1 MSVINQLDDNI
12 SITEYPQIG
21 ENAWKE
27 IQPLKTSLKVLKSN
41 HIPIIVTFFHLYFK
55 PYSFW
60 PEYHDFKNLRFK
72 IKDKSARVSK
82 DFPFENP
89 SHFVLK
95 MKFEDK
101 KDGKTEE
108 SENRAQAEIVESY
121 ITVLISGGNND
132 PATLII
138 RKYQYGDAVAKFVN
152 LCDGMKISI
161 LYEAKKDTKETIELN
176 PHTSMF
182 YIWPEYQKSFSNK
195 KEKILTW
202 RVDNSEKKSS
212 YPLVQVSNSGVDECN
227 FTFATIETSHIDDTN
242 LSGSS

>member
-1 MSVINQLDDNI
+1 
-12 SITEYPQIG
+12 
-21 ENAWKE
+21 
-27 IQPLKTSLKVLKSN
+27 
-41 HIPIIVTFFHLYFK
+41 
-55 PYSFW
+55 
-60 PEYHDFKNLRFK
+60 
-72 IKDKSARVSK
+72 
-82 DFPFENP
+82 
-89 SHFVLK
+89 

-161 LYEAKKDTKETIELN
+161 LY
-176 PHTSMF
+176 
-182 YIWPEYQKSFSNK
+182 
-195 KEKILTW
+195 
-202 RVDNSEKKSS
+202 
-212 YPLVQVSNSGVDECN
+212 VDECN